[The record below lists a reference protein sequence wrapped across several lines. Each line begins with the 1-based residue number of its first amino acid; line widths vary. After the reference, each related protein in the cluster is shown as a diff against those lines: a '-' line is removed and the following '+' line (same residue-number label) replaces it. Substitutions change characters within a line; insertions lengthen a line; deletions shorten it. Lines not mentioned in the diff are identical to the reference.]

1 MAENKYQVIISN
13 EGGVVTGSIEGFDG
27 FVLGGLHGKQF
38 FDPTTVLCDLL
49 DRQCY
54 HKHPFHLYSDVE
66 SDWFN
71 NVLDELERL
80 CREQRNLSL
89 SQFEVFKQIID
100 TRFTYQIEFREEN
113 PGYGLAVPN
122 ELYDEVQPDSKYR
135 YFLLG
140 ENNRFTM
147 EEMMSYY
154 KDYDLQYNYSC
165 HSLADVICSVWH
177 YLILHDYKFSQCNH
191 CGRYFATVTLKKLY
205 CDRKS
210 PYPKFDQHCCEQA
223 VRNIKQKLAR
233 RKKSAYTYINSYYT
247 GGVNQFLD
255 RYAFLKDKADEL
267 SSVEN
272 LRALDDFL
280 SKENVRREWHREEYK

>member
-1 MAENKYQVIISN
+1 MEENKYHVIISN
-13 EGGVVTGSIEGFDG
+13 ETGKIAGSIEDIA
-27 FVLGGLHGKQF
+27 LGDSHEKLT

-54 HKHPFHLYSDVE
+54 HKHPFHPHSDGE

-71 NVLDELERL
+71 NILDELERL

-100 TRFTYQIEFREEN
+100 TTFTYKIEIREDN
-113 PGYGLAVPN
+113 PGYGLNVPD

-135 YFLLG
+135 YFVLG
-140 ENNRFTM
+140 ENNHFTM
-147 EEMMSYY
+147 EELLNYY
-154 KDYDLQYNYSC
+154 EDYDLQYNYSC
-165 HSLADVICSVWH
+165 HSLEDVICSVWH
-177 YLILHDYKFSQCNH
+177 YLILHEYKFSCCNH
-191 CGRYFATVTLKKLY
+191 CGRYFATQTLKKQY

-210 PYPKFDQHCCEQA
+210 PYPKFQQHNCEQA

-233 RKKSAYTYINSYYT
+233 RKKSAYTYLNNEYS
-247 GGVNQFLD
+247 GAVNQFLNE
-255 RYAFLKDKADEL
+255 YARLKDAVDER

-272 LRALDDFL
+272 LKALEAFC
-280 SKENVRREWHREEYK
+280 SKERVRENWYKDEFK